1 MRNEKRLMKKLYD
14 HNFDLEKMWV
24 TKPSKEYDLFHNDGE
39 KIKL

>member
-1 MRNEKRLMKKLYD
+1 MLKEKRLMIKLYD

-24 TKPSKEYDLFHNDGE
+24 TKPSMEYDHFHNDGE